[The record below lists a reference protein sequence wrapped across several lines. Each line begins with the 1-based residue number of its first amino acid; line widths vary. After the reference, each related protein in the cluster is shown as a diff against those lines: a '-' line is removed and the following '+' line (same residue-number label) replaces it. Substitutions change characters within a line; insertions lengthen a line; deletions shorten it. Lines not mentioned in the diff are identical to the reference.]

1 MSEKFGKT
9 GGGGQATHQQESIDR
24 RERLRKLALET
35 IDLKKD
41 PYYFRNHVG
50 KVECKLCFTVHPNE
64 GNYLA
69 HTQAKKHQLGLAK
82 RVLVDAR
89 ERAALEER
97 NALANGG
104 GLSSSS
110 SSSKVQFISIGR
122 PAYKLIKQTDVE
134 TKQRGL
140 IISIEYPQID
150 EGIQPRHR
158 FMTSFEQ
165 RVQPPDKNY
174 QYLIFAAQPY
184 ETIAFKIP
192 SLQVER
198 TSDKL
203 IQSWDR
209 TTRVFTLQMWFKSS
223 ST

>member
-1 MSEKFGKT
+1 MPDKFGKT
-9 GGGGQATHQQESIDR
+9 GGGGQATQQQESIDR

-41 PYYFRNHVG
+41 PYYFRNHAG

-89 ERAALEER
+89 ERAAIEER
-97 NALANGG
+97 NAAAQGG
-104 GLSSSS
+104 SSSS
-110 SSSKVQFISIGR
+110 LTKIQFISIGR

-140 IISIEYPQID
+140 IISIEYPQIED
-150 EGIQPRHR
+150 GIQPRHR

-165 RVQPPDKNY
+165 RVQPHDKNY

-198 TSDKL
+198 SSDRL

-209 TTRVFTLQMWFKSS
+209 NTKIFTLQLWFKSDEC
-223 ST
+223 